1 MTISIDGKSRWMDN
15 VFIERLWRSVKYEE
29 VHLHA
34 CTSPAEAGQGLDRY
48 FRFCNQHRTH
58 PGLDQRTPDEVSERT
73 GVATSCPSS
82 GADGYVGIPVGG
94 QLRKSACR
102 LRQMATSAIRFG
114 LPSAAWFAE
123 RSLDA
128 IVSSLLLPPT

>member
-48 FRFCNQHRTH
+48 FRFYNQHRTH
-58 PGLDQRTPDEVSERT
+58 PGLDHRTPDEVSERT
-73 GVATSCPSS
+73 GLATSYPSS
-82 GADGYVGIPVGG
+82 GADGHVGIPVGR
-94 QLRKSACR
+94 QLRKSARR

-114 LPSAAWFAE
+114 LSCAARVAE
-123 RSLDA
+123 SSLDA
-128 IVSSLLLPPT
+128 IVPSFLLATT